1 MDEKD
6 QRKGKRGVNKGQRDE
21 VYGKRTGNRKS
32 KIALYLSRL
41 YFQAKFDKS
50 KNVDFYL
57 LLGVEKK
64 ATQDEIR

>member
-1 MDEKD
+1 MRYMGSK
-6 QRKGKRGVNKGQRDE
+6 
-21 VYGKRTGNRKS
+21 TGNRKS